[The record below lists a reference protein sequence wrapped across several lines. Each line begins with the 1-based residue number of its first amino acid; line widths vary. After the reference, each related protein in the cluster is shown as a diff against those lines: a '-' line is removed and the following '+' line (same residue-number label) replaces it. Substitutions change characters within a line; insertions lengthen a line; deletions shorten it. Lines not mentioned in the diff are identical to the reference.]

1 MFRQIENSFEICTLS
16 NEFPEYFLRDI
27 IEILPKKYSQ
37 NNSILNIFKLKLYIV
52 VQYTLK
58 GIIIINNKSE
68 LAMKKLFFVFAFL
81 FVATFANA
89 QGVIKFKTESHDF
102 GKVEEGVQATHT
114 FEFTNTGTAPVVIS
128 NAQASCGCTTPDWT
142 KEPVMPGKTGKVTA
156 SFNSQGRPGSFSKT
170 VTVIS
175 NSETPQI
182 VLSIKG
188 EVNPKG
194 AEKAAE
200 PAPAPA
206 ASVTKA
212 VPAAA
217 APAPAPAKATTR
229 KKSSK

>member
-1 MFRQIENSFEICTLS
+1 
-16 NEFPEYFLRDI
+16 
-27 IEILPKKYSQ
+27 
-37 NNSILNIFKLKLYIV
+37 
-52 VQYTLK
+52 
-58 GIIIINNKSE
+58 
-68 LAMKKLFFVFAFL
+68 MKKLFFAFAFL
-81 FVATFANA
+81 LVATFANA
-89 QGVIKFKTESHDF
+89 QGVIKFKNEGHDF
-102 GKVEEGVQATHT
+102 GKIEEGVQATHT

-142 KEPVMPGKTGKVTA
+142 KDPVMPGKTGKVTA
-156 SFNSQGRPGSFSKT
+156 SFNSQGRPGNFSKT

-188 EVNPKG
+188 EVNQKAAV

-206 ASVTKA
+206 ATVTKTAPVA
-212 VPAAA
+212 VPV
-217 APAPAPAKATTR
+217 KATTR

>member
-1 MFRQIENSFEICTLS
+1 
-16 NEFPEYFLRDI
+16 
-27 IEILPKKYSQ
+27 
-37 NNSILNIFKLKLYIV
+37 
-52 VQYTLK
+52 
-58 GIIIINNKSE
+58 
-68 LAMKKLFFVFAFL
+68 MKKLFFVFAFL

-102 GKVEEGVQATHT
+102 GKVEEGVQAAYT

-142 KEPVMPGKTGKVTA
+142 KEPVMPGKTGKVMA
-156 SFNSQGRPGSFSKT
+156 SFNSQGRPGNFSKT

-188 EVNPKG
+188 EVNPKAAV

-206 ASVTKA
+206 VTKT
-212 VPAAA
+212 VPATA
-217 APAPAPAKATTR
+217 APAPVAAPVKATTR

>member
-1 MFRQIENSFEICTLS
+1 
-16 NEFPEYFLRDI
+16 
-27 IEILPKKYSQ
+27 
-37 NNSILNIFKLKLYIV
+37 
-52 VQYTLK
+52 
-58 GIIIINNKSE
+58 
-68 LAMKKLFFVFAFL
+68 MKKLFFAFAFL

-102 GKVEEGVQATHT
+102 GKVEEGVQAAYT

-142 KEPVMPGKTGKVTA
+142 KEPVMPGKTGKVMA

-188 EVNPKG
+188 EVNKAG
-194 AEKAAE
+194 EKAVEATA
-200 PAPAPA
+200 PVAPA
-206 ASVTKA
+206 TA
-212 VPAAA
+212 VIKSAPAAA
-217 APAPAPAKATTR
+217 APAPVAAPVKATTR
-229 KKSSK
+229 KKSGK

>member
-1 MFRQIENSFEICTLS
+1 
-16 NEFPEYFLRDI
+16 
-27 IEILPKKYSQ
+27 
-37 NNSILNIFKLKLYIV
+37 
-52 VQYTLK
+52 
-58 GIIIINNKSE
+58 
-68 LAMKKLFFVFAFL
+68 MKKLFFVFAFL

-102 GKVEEGVQATHT
+102 GKVEEGVQAAYT

-142 KEPVMPGKTGKVTA
+142 KEPVMPGKTGKVMA

-188 EVNPKG
+188 EVNPKVGG
-194 AEKAAE
+194 AEKASE
-200 PAPAPA
+200 PTPTPA
-206 ASVTKA
+206 ASVTKT
-212 VPAAA
+212 VPAPVV
-217 APAPAPAKATTR
+217 APVKATTR

>member
-1 MFRQIENSFEICTLS
+1 MPNIYI
-16 NEFPEYFLRDI
+16 
-27 IEILPKKYSQ
+27 Q
-37 NNSILNIFKLKLYIV
+37 NQSILNIFKLKLCINL
-52 VQYTLK
+52 QYTTK
-58 GIIIINNKSE
+58 GIKIINNKSA
-68 LAMKKLFFVFAFL
+68 LDMKKLFCLFAFL

-102 GKVEEGVQATHT
+102 GKIEEGVQATHT

-142 KEPVMPGKTGKVTA
+142 KEPVMPGKMGKVTA
-156 SFNSQGRPGSFSKT
+156 SFNSQGRPDNFSKT

-188 EVNPKG
+188 YVNPKG
-194 AEKAAE
+194 AVSAPAA
-200 PAPAPA
+200 APAPA
-206 ASVTKA
+206 ASVTKTA
-212 VPAAA
+212 PAAA
-217 APAPAPAKATTR
+217 PVKATTR

>member
-1 MFRQIENSFEICTLS
+1 
-16 NEFPEYFLRDI
+16 
-27 IEILPKKYSQ
+27 
-37 NNSILNIFKLKLYIV
+37 
-52 VQYTLK
+52 
-58 GIIIINNKSE
+58 
-68 LAMKKLFFVFAFL
+68 MKKLFFVFAFL

-89 QGVIKFKTESHDF
+89 QGVIKFKNEGHDF
-102 GKVEEGVQATHT
+102 GKIEEGVQATHT

-142 KEPVMPGKTGKVTA
+142 KDPIMPGKTGKVTA
-156 SFNSQGRPGSFSKT
+156 SFNSQGRPGNFSKT

-200 PAPAPA
+200 AAAPVAPATA
-206 ASVTKA
+206 VTKT
-212 VPAAA
+212 VPATA
-217 APAPAPAKATTR
+217 APAPVKATTR
-229 KKSSK
+229 KKSGK

>member
-1 MFRQIENSFEICTLS
+1 M
-16 NEFPEYFLRDI
+16 
-27 IEILPKKYSQ
+27 
-37 NNSILNIFKLKLYIV
+37 
-52 VQYTLK
+52 
-58 GIIIINNKSE
+58 
-68 LAMKKLFFVFAFL
+68 
-81 FVATFANA
+81 FVASFANA

-102 GKVEEGVQATHT
+102 GKVEEGVQAAYT

-142 KEPVMPGKTGKVTA
+142 KEPVMPGKTGKVMA

-188 EVNPKG
+188 EVNPKASV

-200 PAPAPA
+200 VATPAPV
-206 ASVTKA
+206 VTKTVPATA
-212 VPAAA
+212 VPV
-217 APAPAPAKATTR
+217 APVKAATTR
-229 KKSSK
+229 KKSGK